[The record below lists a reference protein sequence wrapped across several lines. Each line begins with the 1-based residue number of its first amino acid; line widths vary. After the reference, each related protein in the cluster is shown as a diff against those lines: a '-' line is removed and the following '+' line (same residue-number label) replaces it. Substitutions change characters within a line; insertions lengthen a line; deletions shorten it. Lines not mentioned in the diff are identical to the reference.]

1 MVRSGSESSDRQTAR
16 VPAVD
21 SSAPSRPTT
30 TEPHAATK
38 FYGRWA
44 RLYDLLA
51 TWLPGVRD
59 VRRSVAAACGLSAGD
74 TVVELGCGTGSNLG
88 YLSERVG
95 DEGRVI
101 GVDITPE
108 VLALAADRTKDLE
121 NVSVVRGDA
130 TRPPLD
136 TTEPDI
142 DAVVAT
148 FLVGMLPDPAAAV
161 STWCDLVGPGG
172 RIVLANATTT
182 DHWSAPLL
190 NRAFRAFVVCSTPPT
205 TQVRYDG
212 NLVAQLET
220 RVSTAHERLHDE
232 SRATVDSRHAMGL
245 VRLTGGIVGEPGG

>member
-1 MVRSGSESSDRQTAR
+1 MVRSGSEGHDRQTER

-21 SSAPSRPTT
+21 PSARSRPTT
-30 TEPHAATK
+30 TGSHATTK

-74 TVVELGCGTGSNLG
+74 TVVELGCGTGSNLD

-108 VLALAADRTKDLE
+108 VLALAADRTRDLE
-121 NVSVVRGDA
+121 NVSVVHGDA
-130 TRPPLD
+130 AQPPLD
-136 TTEPDI
+136 AAGPDI

-148 FLVGMLPDPAAAV
+148 FLVGMLPAPAAAV

-172 RIVLANATTT
+172 RVVLANATTT
-182 DHWSAPLL
+182 DHWSGPVL
-190 NRAFRAFVVCSTPPT
+190 NRAFRGFVVGSTPPT
-205 TQVRYDG
+205 TQLRYDVD
-212 NLVAQLET
+212 LVAQLET
-220 RVSTAHERLHDE
+220 RVAAAHERLHDE

-245 VRLTGGIVGEPGG
+245 VRLTGGIVGEPDG